1 MKPIYSD
8 ILKELRKD
16 KKLTQQDMGD
26 MMGISQATYCD
37 YENGVRRMPLS
48 MLSFWRIR
56 WEHQPTTSLVG
67 QRSPGPTPNGLDG
80 LKNRKKRH
88 TVNSVCRFSCLYA
101 VYLLLLRQMCIFSA
115 SWMSCSRN

>member
-48 MLSFWRIR
+48 MLSFLADTL
-56 WEHQPTTSLVG
+56 ETSTDYILG
-67 QRSPGPTPNGLDG
+67 WTAESRPYPKRPGRPE
-80 LKNRKKRH
+80 K
-88 TVNSVCRFSCLYA
+88 
-101 VYLLLLRQMCIFSA
+101 
-115 SWMSCSRN
+115 

>member
-8 ILKELRKD
+8 ILKELRRD

-48 MLSFWRIR
+48 MLSFKQCVVHFFVHR
-56 WEHQPTTSLVG
+56 
-67 QRSPGPTPNGLDG
+67 
-80 LKNRKKRH
+80 
-88 TVNSVCRFSCLYA
+88 
-101 VYLLLLRQMCIFSA
+101 
-115 SWMSCSRN
+115 